1 MLTNEIMGRTIAYYP
16 NLNQLTGSILASL
29 LLQQIVY
36 WWESQDQQP
45 FYKFSA
51 PCQHRAYRPGDSW
64 QEELGFTRT
73 EFETARRRL
82 GRKIQ
87 QGDEKSALRLGS
99 LVLYWTDRQRL
110 TWYELNTPL
119 LGAKL
124 QELSIT
130 GFSHSISNA
139 EKPQYKEMEDNRSSF
154 LTKKTQRITTEKGA
168 THNST
173 PISSENGLAVV
184 ATHPAIQAWRETM
197 ARYPRKQSWPL
208 IAKRLGDKPNQELL
222 ASVMTEWIA
231 AGYRPDNVTGILDWY
246 ESRKLSEKGKTLL
259 TTSVGLVPQPPTIG
273 GRF

>member
-1 MLTNEIMGRTIAYYP
+1 MGRTIAYYHS
-16 NLNQLTGSILASL
+16 LNQLTGSILASL

-36 WWESQDQQP
+36 WWESQEQRP

-51 PCQHRAYRPGDSW
+51 PCQHPAYRPGDSW

-82 GRKIQ
+82 GCKIQ
-87 QGDEKSALRLGS
+87 QGNEKSTLRLGS

-154 LTKKTQRITTEKGA
+154 LTKKTQRKTTENGA
-168 THNST
+168 AHNST
-173 PISSENGLAVV
+173 HVSSKNGLAIV

-222 ASVMTEWIA
+222 ASVMAEWIA
-231 AGYRPDNVTGILDWY
+231 AGYRSDNVTGILDWY
-246 ESRKLSEKGKTLL
+246 ESRKLSGKGKTLL

>member
-1 MLTNEIMGRTIAYYP
+1 MGRTIAYYP

-154 LTKKTQRITTEKGA
+154 LTKKTQRITTEKSA

-173 PISSENGLAVV
+173 PISSENELAVV

-222 ASVMTEWIA
+222 TSVMTEWIA

-246 ESRKLSEKGKTLL
+246 ESRKLSEREKLY
-259 TTSVGLVPQPPTIG
+259 
-273 GRF
+273 

>member
-1 MLTNEIMGRTIAYYP
+1 MLNSEIMGRTIAYYP
-16 NLNQLTGSILASL
+16 SLNQLTGSILASL

-36 WWESQDQQP
+36 WWESQEQQP

-51 PCQHRAYRPGDSW
+51 PCQHPAYRLGDSW

-87 QGDEKSALRLGS
+87 RGDEKNALRFGS

-110 TWYELNTPL
+110 TWYELNKPL
-119 LGAKL
+119 LQAKL
-124 QELSIT
+124 QELSTT
-130 GFSHSISNA
+130 GSPRSTSNA
-139 EKPQYKEMEDNRSSF
+139 EKVQYQEMEDNRSSF
-154 LTKKTQRITTEKGA
+154 LTKKIQRKTTENGT

-173 PISSENGLAVV
+173 PISSGNGLAVV
-184 ATHPAIQAWRETM
+184 ATHPAIQAWREAMT
-197 ARYPRKQSWPL
+197 RYPRKQCWPL
-208 IAKRLGDKPNQELL
+208 IAKRLGDQPNQELL
-222 ASVMTEWIA
+222 ASVVTEWIA
-231 AGYRPDNVTGILDWY
+231 AGYRSDNVTGILDWY